1 MKAPSKDQLNY
12 QDFRLIVIS
21 GVDWQKERENLR
33 VTHHISGNDQASQSG
48 TTDGR
53 PWESNMAHFEYQL
66 HAFDLDS
73 KFGFADGNMFGA
85 LLREKLG
92 RLAPNKREV
101 LVECVKRF
109 LLPAI
114 PRRVQTMIVAKG
126 HNPIRLVAGETIDD
140 VEDVT
145 VGIREKDVL
154 QIARELLRRVK
165 S

>member
-1 MKAPSKDQLNY
+1 
-12 QDFRLIVIS
+12 
-21 GVDWQKERENLR
+21 
-33 VTHHISGNDQASQSG
+33 
-48 TTDGR
+48 
-53 PWESNMAHFEYQL
+53 MAHFEYQL

-92 RLAPNKREV
+92 KLAPNKREV

-145 VGIREKDVL
+145 VGIRERDVL

-165 S
+165 P